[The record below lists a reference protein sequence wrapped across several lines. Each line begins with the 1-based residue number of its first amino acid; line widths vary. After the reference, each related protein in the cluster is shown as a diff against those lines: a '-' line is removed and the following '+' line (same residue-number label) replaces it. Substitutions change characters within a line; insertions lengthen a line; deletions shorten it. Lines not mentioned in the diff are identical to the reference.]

1 MNRAVFAP
9 MPTRRPT
16 RVNALP
22 VAAAVS
28 AKANNSAKRNNATKN
43 NNGAK
48 TNRVSY
54 PPTMSRK
61 RGGKKRST
69 RRFSRR

>member
-1 MNRAVFAP
+1 MNRAVFKP
-9 MPTRRPT
+9 MAARRPT

-22 VAAAVS
+22 AAA
-28 AKANNSAKRNNATKN
+28 AKANNSVKRNNAMNKN
-43 NNGAK
+43 NAK